1 MFQLEQELLETNSL
15 RKQQIT
21 ELGLLREDEKIKLS
35 KTSELEMETMR
46 SNYEQEIN
54 QLKKQMKQHREEA
67 NIEIARLNDEILRL
81 QKVIKDLEFE
91 NRQNQEHFEKELGS
105 VQKQNETRIFVTIFI
120 FNFGTFP
127 IVVN

>member
-35 KTSELEMETMR
+35 KTSELEIETMR
-46 SNYEQEIN
+46 SNHEQEIN
-54 QLKKQMKQHREEA
+54 QLKKQMKQHREDA

-81 QKVIKDLEFE
+81 QKIIKDLEFE
-91 NRQNQEHFEKELGS
+91 NRQNQENFEKELS
-105 VQKQNETRIFVTIFI
+105 SIHKQSETRYSVTVYF
-120 FNFGTFP
+120 
-127 IVVN
+127 